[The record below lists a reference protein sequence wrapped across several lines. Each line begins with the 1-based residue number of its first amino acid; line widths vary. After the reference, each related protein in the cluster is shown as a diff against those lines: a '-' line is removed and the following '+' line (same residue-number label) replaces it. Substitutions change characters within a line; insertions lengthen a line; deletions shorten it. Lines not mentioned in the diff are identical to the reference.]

1 MNDDRVVRVSVC
13 QMRMSECGNLLL
25 NFVVERERGMNNATA
40 LIRMLGFRMSS
51 LKQKQNY
58 HLVRDCGSGANGL
71 RESLNECECGRCDL
85 LARVLGEW
93 EWANTYLVSIVEINV
108 SVSL

>member
-25 NFVVERERGMNNATA
+25 NFVVERERGMNDATA

-58 HLVRDCGSGANGL
+58 YPCA
-71 RESLNECECGRCDL
+71 
-85 LARVLGEW
+85 
-93 EWANTYLVSIVEINV
+93 
-108 SVSL
+108 